1 MKKLLVVIF
10 TIFALISGFAQHK
23 TPSGFIPKGYVL
35 YEQHFGDLNHDGQ
48 DDCVL
53 IIKGTAKEK
62 IVVDNYE
69 KTVDRNRRGIIIL
82 LKSTNGYQLADK
94 NYDCFSSEHEDGGGY
109 YPPQLWIKF
118 ENNNL
123 KLLYRHGKYG
133 DWSYL
138 FKYQNSNFEMIRFE
152 ETQSNGPTVLK
163 ETRIDFLTKQ
173 KWVRKNTNTDTE
185 INDEVFEETQ
195 SPIKIE
201 ALIKLSEIKDFDEYP
216 VLTRFAN

>member
-1 MKKLLVVIF
+1 MYKLLVLLIIY
-10 TIFALISGFAQHK
+10 TIPNCYAQHK
-23 TPSGFIPKGYVL
+23 NFEAFIPKGYVL
-35 YEQHFGDLNHDGQ
+35 YKEHFGDLNNDGQ

-69 KTVDRNRRGIIIL
+69 RTVDRNRRGIIIL
-82 LKSTNGYQLADK
+82 LKNEDNYQLADK

-109 YPPQLWIKF
+109 YPPQLWIEFK
-118 ENNNL
+118 NNNL

-133 DWSYL
+133 NWSYL

-152 ETQSNGPTVLK
+152 ETQSNGPTVIK

-173 KWVRKNTNTDTE
+173 KWVSKNTNADAET
-185 INDEVFEETQ
+185 NDEVFEETQ
-195 SPIKIE
+195 SNIKIE
-201 ALIKLSEIKDFDEYP
+201 TLIKLSEIKDFDEYP
-216 VLTRFAN
+216 VLTRFPN